1 MDIQIKNLSVSF
13 PSPQGDAKVLRDAD
27 IILNSGKITAIV
39 GESGSGKS
47 ILGAAVMGL
56 LEQPVRVSGKI
67 LFGDTDILSLS
78 EKELNSVRGS
88 RVGWIA
94 QDPVAAMDPM
104 VKVGGQ
110 MMEGVH
116 FYQDGNDTKA
126 DGIRQLEEFGLADA
140 QRVWDTYPFHLSGG
154 MAQRVLTAMMT
165 LPGPEWLIADEP
177 TKGLD
182 AFVRRQAADA
192 FRKLREKGVGILLI
206 THDLRLAERLSDFL
220 AVMYAGEIIEYG
232 KTKDTFSNPV
242 HPYTKGLFAAAPDR
256 GMQPIRGIA
265 PDLSRLPGGCVF
277 ASRCPAYE
285 KNSCDEKQKMLT
297 LAEGHSVRCI
307 RKGGG
312 L

>member
-1 MDIQIKNLSVSF
+1 
-13 PSPQGDAKVLRDAD
+13 
-27 IILNSGKITAIV
+27 
-39 GESGSGKS
+39 
-47 ILGAAVMGL
+47 MGL
-56 LEQPVRVSGKI
+56 LEQPVRVSGEI
-67 LFGDTDILSLS
+67 LFGDTDLLSLS

-116 FYQDGNDTKA
+116 FYQDGNDAKA

-182 AFVRRQAADA
+182 AFARRQAADA
-192 FRKLREKGVGILLI
+192 FRKLREKVWAFCSSPTISGWRSVFP
-206 THDLRLAERLSDFL
+206 TFWRLCMRERLL
-220 AVMYAGEIIEYG
+220 NMGRQ
-232 KTKDTFSNPV
+232 KTSFQIRCT
-242 HPYTKGLFAAAPDR
+242 
-256 GMQPIRGIA
+256 PIRKACLPQLPTGA
-265 PDLSRLPGGCVF
+265 CSRSAVSRLIFPVFPAAVFCIPLPGV
-277 ASRCPAYE
+277 
-285 KNSCDEKQKMLT
+285 
-297 LAEGHSVRCI
+297 
-307 RKGGG
+307 
-312 L
+312 